1 MFLHTPL
8 SLSLSHTHTHA
19 PSLSLSLTLSR
30 ALSPS
35 LAVSLALSLS
45 LAASLSHTPACRFV
59 NFRQDPRVD
68 FSGWGLLEI
77 PAETF
82 EKSLVGRITK
92 LNFNGTPSALEATQW
107 QILSQFPTDATSSR
121 RHLYGS

>member
-1 MFLHTPL
+1 MTPL
-8 SLSLSHTHTHA
+8 MTFGRNPITSIAFEFHVMSSLEELRFDKA
-19 PSLSLSLTLSR
+19 GMK
-30 ALSPS
+30 SPS
-35 LAVSLALSLS
+35 MEIWELGLQRAFEFM
-45 LAASLSHTPACRFV
+45 RKFV

-92 LNFNGTPSALEATQW
+92 LNFNGTPSALEATQGL
-107 QILSQFPTDATSSR
+107 ILSQSPTDATSSR
-121 RHLYGS
+121 